1 MTIDAR
7 PFSQVL
13 EDLGHGDDPKLTL
26 DELVS
31 AFGER
36 GIGALMLFLGLLSA
50 VVGAI
55 PGSTT
60 IIGMPMLLIVVQL
73 AIRRDELWLPRWA
86 LKESLDRQAYSQR
99 IGKVLKPLRYVERIS
114 RPRFPF
120 LTGEVS
126 ETLIGVAST
135 LLCILL
141 MLPLIFFNLFP
152 SLVIAIFGF
161 GLMQRDGVAIL
172 LGWVIAAGFA
182 VFVWLAWEAI
192 STAAM
197 ISWDWLN
204 GLF

>member
-1 MTIDAR
+1 
-7 PFSQVL
+7 
-13 EDLGHGDDPKLTL
+13 
-26 DELVS
+26 
-31 AFGER
+31 
-36 GIGALMLFLGLLSA
+36 
-50 VVGAI
+50 
-55 PGSTT
+55 
-60 IIGMPMLLIVVQL
+60 
-73 AIRRDELWLPRWA
+73 
-86 LKESLDRQAYSQR
+86 
-99 IGKVLKPLRYVERIS
+99 
-114 RPRFPF
+114 
-120 LTGEVS
+120 
-126 ETLIGVAST
+126 
-135 LLCILL
+135 

>member
-1 MTIDAR
+1 MTIDTR

-13 EDLGHGDDPKLTL
+13 EDLGQGDSSKLTL
-26 DELVS
+26 DELVR

-60 IIGMPMLLIVVQL
+60 IIGIPMLLIVVQL

-86 LKESLDRQAYSQR
+86 LKESLDRQSFRQR

-114 RPRFPF
+114 RPRLPF

-126 ETLIGVAST
+126 ETLIGVVST
-135 LLCILL
+135 VLCLLL

-152 SLVIAIFGF
+152 SIIIAIFGF

-172 LGWVIAAGFA
+172 IGWLIAAGFS
-182 VFVWLAWEAI
+182 VFVWLAWEGV

-197 ISWDWLN
+197 VSWEWLN